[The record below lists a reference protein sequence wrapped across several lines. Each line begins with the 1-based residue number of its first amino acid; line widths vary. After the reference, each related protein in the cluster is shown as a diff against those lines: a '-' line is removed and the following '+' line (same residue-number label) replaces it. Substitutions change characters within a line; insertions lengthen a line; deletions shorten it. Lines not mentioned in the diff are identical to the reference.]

1 MKRNVIKLVILLAIP
16 VFLLNA
22 CSTEPNDK
30 LIASGTF
37 SAIGTSIVPEVS
49 GKVTEVY
56 VNEGD
61 SVTVGQVL
69 FVLDAEVS
77 QAQYDQATAA
87 VKAAE
92 AAVEASR
99 KQAESASAQY
109 QLALQG
115 AMLQDLPDR
124 ENMWGASLPDSYQPE
139 WYFNKNELI
148 SSAKTQVDRAETAL
162 EAAMADLENE
172 QKKTSS
178 QDFLAA
184 EERLA
189 LAQGTLSVAETT
201 LRQAQSAS
209 DTNLEDAAKE
219 LRDLAQAEFDSALSD
234 YERMLTSTAVEA
246 IIQTRSRVAIAQTT
260 LDNARYVLLGLQTG
274 SQSLQVLSALKAAD
288 AADSMV
294 KQAQAGLEQAKQA
307 QNLAQ
312 LQLNRTK
319 VKSPV
324 AGVVLTR
331 GIEVGDMAVAGGAVM
346 RVGQLDTLDL
356 VVYFPED
363 EYGAVNIGDSV
374 YITVDSFPA
383 KTFEGI
389 ILRISDEAEFTP
401 KNVQT
406 ESGRKSTVY
415 AVKIQVRNPDHKLK
429 PGMPADV
436 EFSGR

>member
-1 MKRNVIKLVILLAIP
+1 MKRNLIKLVSLLAIP
-16 VFLLNA
+16 VFLLSA

-37 SAIGTSIVPEVS
+37 SAIGTSIVSEIS
-49 GKVTEVY
+49 GKVTEVN

-61 SVTVGQVL
+61 NVTAGQVL

-115 AMLQDLPDR
+115 AMLQDLPER
-124 ENMWGASLPDSYQPE
+124 ENMWGSSVPDNYQPE
-139 WYFNKNELI
+139 WYFNENELI
-148 SSAKTQVDRAETAL
+148 DSAKTQVARAEIAL

-184 EERLA
+184 EKRLA

-201 LRQAQSAS
+201 LKQAQSAN
-209 DTNLEDAAKE
+209 DTSLENAAME

-234 YERMLTSTAVEA
+234 YERMLTSTAAEA
-246 IIQTRSRVAIAQTT
+246 IIQTRSRVTIAQTT

-274 SQSLQVLSALKAAD
+274 SQSLQVLAA
-288 AADSMV
+288 S
-294 KQAQAGLEQAKQA
+294 
-307 QNLAQ
+307 
-312 LQLNRTK
+312 
-319 VKSPV
+319 KSC
-324 AGVVLTR
+324 
-331 GIEVGDMAVAGGAVM
+331 
-346 RVGQLDTLDL
+346 
-356 VVYFPED
+356 
-363 EYGAVNIGDSV
+363 
-374 YITVDSFPA
+374 
-383 KTFEGI
+383 
-389 ILRISDEAEFTP
+389 
-401 KNVQT
+401 
-406 ESGRKSTVY
+406 
-415 AVKIQVRNPDHKLK
+415 
-429 PGMPADV
+429 
-436 EFSGR
+436 

>member
-115 AMLQDLPDR
+115 AMLQDLPER
-124 ENMWGASLPDSYQPE
+124 ENMWGASLPDNYQPE

-148 SSAKTQVDRAETAL
+148 SSAKTQVDRAESAL

>member
-115 AMLQDLPDR
+115 AMLQDLPER